1 MADIKNLNNDSV
13 RFEGGNNAAPG
24 IAFIGDPNTGIF
36 QSAADTLQIGVGGG
50 EKVRVNNNG
59 VGVSAGNLYIAT
71 DYRMNFD
78 YGVSNNYYLQKS
90 STTMYM
96 HSPVNLSLQTN
107 GNHRLYI
114 NQPGNVGIGT
124 TSPSAKLDVVGT
136 SEFNGQVNV
145 VDSPLQMSDAY
156 YLRWGGSTRIYGS
169 TTSNLIAFETAATER
184 MRIKDGNVGIGTT
197 VPTAKLHVEGN
208 AFIKNNLHVEGELTI
223 GKISN
228 DSALV
233 DVGGNFNFDTV
244 AEVNTTDAVNFVATI
259 LNVAGN
265 INNGSHT
272 YTIIYKT
279 DDGGETGAYGS
290 SIFKTITIVDNTT
303 AGQVELTGIPVS
315 TDARVVAR
323 DIYRSSANDSPY
335 YGKKLATI
343 NDNTTTTYVDNLSDS
358 ALDQN
363 TLFYRKANTTA
374 GVFYINNGV
383 VMQAP
388 NAHRTSLGV
397 GALSNNTIGQDNVA
411 VGGSA
416 LQVLT
421 SGKQNTAVGY
431 GTGSHSIDGQ
441 NNTFIGYSNGYF
453 NDSGDWNTYVGS
465 FAGRNVINTTNN
477 YNTGIG
483 GGALNGLTL
492 SNSWNTALGYEA
504 GKSFQGAWNIH
515 IGYQSGIKSTAT
527 PTGNFNINLGAYSGR
542 ATTGSN
548 NVVIG
553 YGIEVPTPSG
563 SNQLNIGN
571 LIYATGLS
579 SLTTA
584 STGNVGIGTT
594 APESKL
600 HVAGGDVLISNGQ
613 YYTAESSTGGN
624 YKIAAI
630 TTGNVVAVGAIDYTT
645 AGTIFAGGDNVSI
658 TTGGITGSSRLYIN
672 SSGNVGI
679 GTTSPSTKLEV
690 SSSGAEG
697 ILISKDTGTPSNSGR
712 LFFET
717 DTVSEGFSL
726 LNSNGLFTIRSQ
738 AQAGVTSGNTR
749 VAINGSGNVG
759 IGTTSPIQKLQVAG
773 SAYVNGGTL
782 FLDTNQF
789 LMWGNSNQ
797 GIRAVSDGSMS
808 FRTGGSETV
817 TVEASGN
824 VGIGTTSP
832 ASELHIADISDE
844 ASIILERID
853 TSMSVNRIGAL
864 YFRAGESTVADVA
877 SIQAW
882 ADGTWTDDDSPS
894 YLTFYTTPDASTT
907 ALERIRIGANGNV
920 GIGTTTPSRH
930 LHIHANTGSAYLQLT
945 QASTGI
951 TDNDGFQITMGA
963 AQVNLINRENGNMV
977 FETNNTEKLRIT
989 SSGNVGIGTSSPSYP
1004 LHVAGD
1010 IFSSSRVIGDD
1021 GISTKGVFKSWS
1033 VYSYSDGILIQTDID
1048 VSTANAWDNRMIMLT
1063 AYGMTY
1069 SNEPP
1074 ITASFQCYNYNNSQ
1088 SIIARKGIS
1097 TDESLTM
1104 DVFHYNGKVCF
1115 FMEQTGNYQTWHYEL
1130 QTMGYYHKINSIS
1143 NVAKPSTG
1151 ITNDYTI
1158 TPVKWWHSDND
1169 GTGSGLDA
1177 DLLDGLEATAFATA
1191 AQGTK
1196 ADTAHGW
1203 GDHSSA
1209 GYAPLASPALTGTP
1223 TAPTA
1228 GSTTNNT
1235 QLATT
1240 AFVQT
1245 AVSNLVDSAPGTLD
1259 TLNELAAALG
1269 DDANFST
1276 TITNSIGTKLPL
1288 AGGTMTG
1295 NINLGDS
1302 NKVILGAGSDFE
1314 MFHNGSNTFLQT
1326 TTSSVGDFYI
1336 TSRGSNHDLYL
1347 EAADDIFLRPQ
1358 GNESGIDVI
1367 GNGAVKLYYDGAMKL
1382 ETTDDGINVP
1392 GVAQLGATNFYFHDV
1407 GVGDAD
1413 GLDVKWTL
1421 KNPNGNDVTSTEAGT
1436 VYRWGLVTL
1445 GTGTNTGAVYICD
1458 NIDGAGWRVKKVSSV
1473 DDGLPESNYP
1483 FVEIDGGLPKV
1494 TIQHNNTYS
1503 VRVIIEA
1510 FYGGNGGASYTMLGL
1525 DSGIINENGSVLMS
1539 LASTTTEASSVM
1551 INASGV
1557 LQKRDL
1563 GSLAFNSTT
1572 LGTAA
1577 SSDTGD
1583 FAAASH
1589 NHDDRYYTE
1598 TEINTGNITTSGTWT
1613 FNGVVNGLYH
1623 SVEEDHYY
1631 FDDYNG
1637 RRNVNA
1643 FLKTQYS
1650 DIVKFREI
1658 GAVEYW
1664 NGSAWVDGSS
1674 QLNNVKNLLD
1684 GRKDTNW
1691 YVPSTYYK
1699 FRFTVTSSTS
1709 WPTMS
1714 LIGVESSWTG
1724 SSYPGFQ
1731 MLVEELQSDNSWLT
1745 RVTADFTS
1753 SNGVGNWGTMF
1764 KADTA
1769 LHTGRGSQT
1778 YSTRITIDFDGWTPS
1793 NSSYNTIPLQNIFI
1807 YSNFSGIAN
1816 NDYHNLLNYDR
1827 HVTAPN
1833 KLYITT
1839 TDTNTDSTT
1848 ALVLNGT
1855 EVEKRTLGSL
1865 AFDSTT
1871 LGTAASSATT
1881 DFAAASHNQAWS
1893 TITGTPTTIAG
1904 YGITDALQIGT
1915 TATTALAGNTA
1926 IPVSGTDFDP
1936 VGTDNSTD
1944 VTLVTTSHD
1953 YLSLSGQA
1961 ITLGAINLDDIYG
1974 GTTAGFLKTNA
1985 SGVVSIDTST
1995 YLTGIGANTVSITEL
2010 DVTDG
2015 TNGQVLTTDGNG
2027 NLSFATVSTSS
2038 GTDLN
2043 YYLDGI
2049 TRTASTD
2056 TLVFSVNGADD
2067 QSYTF
2072 GSLAFDSTTLGTAAT
2087 AATGDFATAAQGS
2100 TADSALQ
2107 PGDADLTPS
2116 WVPATDPSY
2125 LTSVAFSDLTTTPT
2139 TIAGYGITDA
2149 LEIGTT
2155 ATTALA
2161 GNTSIP
2167 VSGTDFDPA
2176 GTDNSTDVTL
2186 ASVTGNYLSISGQE
2200 ITAGTVPVAL
2210 GGTGATT
2217 AADARTNLGVDAAGT
2232 DNSTDVTLV
2241 TTNHDY
2247 LSISGQAITLGS
2259 INLDDIN
2266 GGTTAGILTTNTS
2279 GVISIDTN
2287 TYLTSY
2293 TESGNITTAD
2303 SATNVFYAV
2312 PFVSTTAGSGKA
2324 VYKDANGFYY
2334 NPSTNNLSVGL
2345 LDLSDYGTAA
2355 APAIRWSGDGDTGIF
2370 SGGSNSGIIGFS
2382 TQGTERMRINASGAV
2397 TLSNYGAGFLKTDA
2411 NGLVSVDTTSYST
2424 FDGAYSSLT
2433 GTPTLDN
2440 YVEWYLSGDADTQDI
2455 TSGKWVKF
2463 EGASSITGLGT
2474 EVSPYIVDLSGINT
2488 DTQYTAGA
2496 GVTLSGTEFNV
2507 NSDLTGVVSSMGID
2521 SNDKYVIKA
2530 TTHEWSLDGTLE
2542 MRLSS
2547 DGVLDVDGD
2556 VVAFST
2562 VTNSDRRLKTDI
2574 ETIENA
2580 WKKVSKLRGVSYTW
2594 DHGKR
2599 KGQRDIGLIA
2609 QEVEEVVPEVVSE
2622 GQLLDGTTAKRVDYA
2637 KLVGLLIESNKE
2649 LQAQVNE
2656 LKDRLDA
2663 ITK

>member
-1 MADIKNLNNDSV
+1 MAGVKFLADLITKDALQFQTSGGTNAGKIEMDGDNLVLSNAVGDILFGDTGSN
-13 RFEGGNNAAPG
+13 
-24 IAFIGDPNTGIF
+24 IYIGDGVNSVDILFEQSGSIRSEVGSNATLTLGSSDTTLNLYNPQVGNGMVLTSTMAINDGGSIDFTPNTGAFLKFDGQTILERRSANGAITF
-36 QSAADTLQIGVGGG
+36 GHDDAVIIAGGDTSAVLNANNTASTETVVLGAEQGIKLYSFVDNDTTWANREQWLFTDKMYFGTAADTNLY
-50 EKVRVNNNG
+50 R
-59 VGVSAGNLYIAT
+59 SAG
-71 DYRMNFD
+71 
-78 YGVSNNYYLQKS
+78 
-90 STTMYM
+90 ST
-96 HSPVNLSLQTN
+96 L
-107 GNHRLYI
+107 
-114 NQPGNVGIGT
+114 
-124 TSPSAKLDVVGT
+124 
-136 SEFNGQVNV
+136 
-145 VDSPLQMSDAY
+145 
-156 YLRWGGSTRIYGS
+156 
-169 TTSNLIAFETAATER
+169 
-184 MRIKDGNVGIGTT
+184 
-197 VPTAKLHVEGN
+197 
-208 AFIKNNLHVEGELTI
+208 
-223 GKISN
+223 
-228 DSALV
+228 
-233 DVGGNFNFDTV
+233 
-244 AEVNTTDAVNFVATI
+244 
-259 LNVAGN
+259 
-265 INNGSHT
+265 
-272 YTIIYKT
+272 KT
-279 DDGGETGAYGS
+279 DDSFVVGGDFIKEGS
-290 SIFKTITIVDNTT
+290 GGIFKLYVPSWASGNQNHD
-303 AGQVELTGIPVS
+303 V
-315 TDARVVAR
+315 
-323 DIYRSSANDSPY
+323 IY
-335 YGKKLATI
+335 
-343 NDNTTTTYVDNLSDS
+343 
-358 ALDQN
+358 
-363 TLFYRKANTTA
+363 
-374 GVFYINNGV
+374 
-383 VMQAP
+383 
-388 NAHRTSLGV
+388 NAWNSSLGDYV
-397 GALSNNTIGQDNVA
+397 YLKA
-411 VGGSA
+411 
-416 LQVLT
+416 
-421 SGKQNTAVGY
+421 SGN
-431 GTGSHSIDGQ
+431 
-441 NNTFIGYSNGYF
+441 
-453 NDSGDWNTYVGS
+453 
-465 FAGRNVINTTNN
+465 
-477 YNTGIG
+477 
-483 GGALNGLTL
+483 
-492 SNSWNTALGYEA
+492 
-504 GKSFQGAWNIH
+504 
-515 IGYQSGIKSTAT
+515 
-527 PTGNFNINLGAYSGR
+527 
-542 ATTGSN
+542 
-548 NVVIG
+548 
-553 YGIEVPTPSG
+553 
-563 SNQLNIGN
+563 
-571 LIYATGLS
+571 
-579 SLTTA
+579 
-584 STGNVGIGTT
+584 
-594 APESKL
+594 
-600 HVAGGDVLISNGQ
+600 
-613 YYTAESSTGGN
+613 STGGHG
-624 YKIAAI
+624 AAI
-630 TTGNVVAVGAIDYTT
+630 
-645 AGTIFAGGDNVSI
+645 
-658 TTGGITGSSRLYIN
+658 
-672 SSGNVGI
+672 
-679 GTTSPSTKLEV
+679 
-690 SSSGAEG
+690 
-697 ILISKDTGTPSNSGR
+697 
-712 LFFET
+712 
-717 DTVSEGFSL
+717 
-726 LNSNGLFTIRSQ
+726 
-738 AQAGVTSGNTR
+738 
-749 VAINGSGNVG
+749 
-759 IGTTSPIQKLQVAG
+759 
-773 SAYVNGGTL
+773 
-782 FLDTNQF
+782 
-789 LMWGNSNQ
+789 
-797 GIRAVSDGSMS
+797 
-808 FRTGGSETV
+808 
-817 TVEASGN
+817 
-824 VGIGTTSP
+824 
-832 ASELHIADISDE
+832 
-844 ASIILERID
+844 
-853 TSMSVNRIGAL
+853 
-864 YFRAGESTVADVA
+864 
-877 SIQAW
+877 
-882 ADGTWTDDDSPS
+882 
-894 YLTFYTTPDASTT
+894 
-907 ALERIRIGANGNV
+907 
-920 GIGTTTPSRH
+920 
-930 LHIHANTGSAYLQLT
+930 
-945 QASTGI
+945 
-951 TDNDGFQITMGA
+951 
-963 AQVNLINRENGNMV
+963 
-977 FETNNTEKLRIT
+977 
-989 SSGNVGIGTSSPSYP
+989 
-1004 LHVAGD
+1004 
-1010 IFSSSRVIGDD
+1010 IGDD
-1021 GISTKGVFKSWS
+1021 GFYVGRTNSESGAMVDSATAPLNADVWFYATPSKFQINDRLYIGTVDTNTSSTSALVLG
-1033 VYSYSDGILIQTDID
+1033 T
-1048 VSTANAWDNRMIMLT
+1048 
-1063 AYGMTY
+1063 
-1069 SNEPP
+1069 SNEVEKRTLGSNAFNSTTIP
-1074 ITASFQCYNYNNSQ
+1074 TNNNQLTNGADYLTTTSAAS
-1088 SIIARKGIS
+1088 
-1097 TDESLTM
+1097 T
-1104 DVFHYNGKVCF
+1104 
-1115 FMEQTGNYQTWHYEL
+1115 
-1130 QTMGYYHKINSIS
+1130 
-1143 NVAKPSTG
+1143 
-1151 ITNDYTI
+1151 
-1158 TPVKWWHSDND
+1158 
-1169 GTGSGLDA
+1169 
-1177 DLLDGLEATAFATA
+1177 
-1191 AQGTK
+1191 
-1196 ADTAHGW
+1196 
-1203 GDHSSA
+1203 
-1209 GYAPLASPALTGTP
+1209 YAPKASPALTGTP

-1228 GSTTNNT
+1228 AAATNTT
-1235 QLATT
+1235 QIATT

-1245 AVSNLVDSAPGTLD
+1245 AVSSLIDSAPGTLD

-1276 TITNSIGTKLPL
+1276 TVTNSIATKLPL
-1288 AGGTMTG
+1288 AGGTLTG
-1295 NINLGDS
+1295 ALTINQNGSALNLRSTTNSQPSRITFSSNVPASQIGHIEYVHSDTASYGSGEAFIIGGSEATTTILADGKLMYKEGIYIKPSSGTGAGTRKDANWDTAYADRNKWNGGSTGLNAATGRASLGLGSAATSASTAFATSAQGTKADTAHAWGDHGVVGYLTSETFSSSDVVMSLSGNDIIAGESITLAGGLSYNASTNTLSQTDNNTVYTHPTFNGDDFSIDTGALTGATVISDLDINITTNSEGHVTDANATVATRNLTLANLGY
-1302 NKVILGAGSDFE
+1302 
-1314 MFHNGSNTFLQT
+1314 T
-1326 TTSSVGDFYI
+1326 
-1336 TSRGSNHDLYL
+1336 
-1347 EAADDIFLRPQ
+1347 
-1358 GNESGIDVI
+1358 
-1367 GNGAVKLYYDGAMKL
+1367 
-1382 ETTDDGINVP
+1382 
-1392 GVAQLGATNFYFHDV
+1392 GATNANYITNNNQ
-1407 GVGDAD
+1407 
-1413 GLDVKWTL
+1413 LT
-1421 KNPNGNDVTSTEAGT
+1421 NGAGYLTAHPSITQASNVNNSNGT
-1436 VYRWGLVTL
+1436 VIQDLTFDSNGHVTA
-1445 GTGTNTGAVYICD
+1445 TG
-1458 NIDGAGWRVKKVSSV
+1458 SV
-1473 DDGLPESNYP
+1473 N
-1483 FVEIDGGLPKV
+1483 
-1494 TIQHNNTYS
+1494 
-1503 VRVIIEA
+1503 
-1510 FYGGNGGASYTMLGL
+1510 L
-1525 DSGIINENGSVLMS
+1525 DS
-1539 LASTTTEASSVM
+1539 
-1551 INASGV
+1551 
-1557 LQKRDL
+1557 
-1563 GSLAFNSTT
+1563 
-1572 LGTAA
+1572 
-1577 SSDTGD
+1577 
-1583 FAAASH
+1583 
-1589 NHDDRYYTE
+1589 RYYTE

-1650 DIVKFREI
+1650 DIVKFRAI

-2580 WKKVSKLRGVSYTW
+2580 SEKVSKLRGVSYTW